1 MHRRSEMK
9 ICTHDGV
16 FHADEV
22 LAIALLTS
30 IFWDSEFERSRNIV
44 IWGECDILVDVGGEY
59 VAHKENNVWPLK
71 FDHHQN
77 ETNLPTHSDGTPMS
91 SLGLVFD
98 YFKETLIGRWD
109 SDAAVCRTGDE
120 FNRFLPFCQQK
131 FIDYL
136 VKPVDAWDNGVP
148 GQSCPAIS
156 SIISSYNTS
165 WYETE
170 PGLQDKRFIQ
180 ALGFATDYIDNV
192 IRRIVGEFKAVSLAE
207 KIDRSKKGLM
217 VLPTFFPWQSYTTEE
232 DVFCVFPNLNGGWNA
247 QAVPI
252 KPGGRE
258 LKQKLPEKWLNEK
271 PEGCS
276 FVHKGLY
283 IAVFDSKE
291 HALNAIESIL

>member
-1 MHRRSEMK
+1 MK

-22 LAIALLTS
+22 LATALLRS
-30 IFWDSEFERSRNIV
+30 ISMNTQIERSRNKAV
-44 IWGECDILVDVGGEY
+44 WEECDILVDVGGEY
-59 VAHKENNVWPLK
+59 LPSQESGVGQLK
-71 FDHHQN
+71 FDHHQD

-91 SLGLVFD
+91 SLGMVFNE
-98 YFKETLIGRWD
+98 FKENIIIYWD
-109 SDAAVCRTGDE
+109 NSNMVCDTNDE
-120 FNRFLPFCQQK
+120 FDKFSLFCQQK
-131 FIDYL
+131 FIEYL
-136 VKPVDAWDNGVP
+136 IKPVDAWDNGFP

-170 PGLQDKRFIQ
+170 SGLQDKRFFQ
-180 ALGFATDYIDNV
+180 ALGFAIDYINNV
-192 IRRIVGEFKAVSLAE
+192 VRKIVGEFKAVTLAE
-207 KIDRSKKGLM
+207 EIDRSKKGLM
-217 VLPTFFPWQSYTTEE
+217 ILPTFFPWQSYTAEE
-232 DVFCVFPNLNGGWNA
+232 DVLCMFPNLNDGWNA

-258 LKQKLPEKWLNEK
+258 LKRKLPEKWLNEK

-276 FVHKGLY
+276 FVHKGLF